1 LISLTAGAAFGQYPA
16 TGNKQRLGFQTTGDG
31 LVYRGRLS
39 DTTAIKPANIN
50 NAFYLQ
56 DTINDKLYR
65 YIKTNGGWQPVQ
77 GRVQKLGVGADGP
90 SSAVLYLSDTDTE
103 ISSAVVVVDGLSTL
117 QLPGVNNTVVGIVTV
132 TTVQHGVTVTGTG
145 LAVVTETAQGE
156 DGQITISVI
165 IPSGYVTPDMLQS
178 GTVDTLTTISVTD
191 ATSVDTAYVI
201 VNTINALELPW
212 DGNSVVGYVASGG
225 GIKNAVYLNVNGK
238 NILIQG
244 GGAMDMS
251 ANEAGDILTIT
262 SATNVV
268 VQQVTGVGR
277 AYSVVDAISTV
288 RLPWDGNAILAV
300 TEEFVS
306 NDVTLTINDTTV
318 TFKVGVTD
326 GDKADIIVS
335 GDTWTIDENAVQ
347 WTNLDQA
354 TRDSIA
360 AAGFSMPVDSITFNN
375 NESDPD
381 SLELQYNYDKG
392 SLVYG
397 ANGGVEIPILPG
409 HWYVRND
416 TSVTLTKGTVVRATG
431 TLGNSGRI
439 KVKHMIADGSIDAM
453 YLLGIAAHDIAPGDD
468 GYVMWQG
475 KIRKINTNAYTEGA
489 VLYADD
495 FIPGGL
501 KETEPTGSNL
511 KLPIAFVVHK
521 ATNGTL
527 AVRIDPGSYLRDLH
541 DVDTSGRVNNSVIR
555 YDASLGY
562 WKASATA
569 GIFAG
574 DTLSMLLPYF
584 DRRDTI
590 PVTNGGTG
598 LTTFGGAGRVPYSTQ
613 ATGLQFDT
621 TFFVDPTNRN
631 FIWGGGARD
640 GLGNI
645 NIGGSSTFFRSKN
658 GVYNVNIGYET
669 GMKMNG
675 LTSGGNVNVGGFSG
689 YNMTTASN
697 NVSIGY
703 GTNFNLTTGRENIAI
718 GNQSGVNN
726 GIGDR
731 NVTIGY
737 AIAVPVN
744 DSSNQLSI
752 GNLLFGVNMDST
764 GTAIPVN
771 GRVGVKVAS
780 PTRDFHVA
788 GEMRVTDLDAGV
800 NPSQLVG
807 ADTNGVFHG
816 VTLGTGLTMS
826 NDTLSAGGV
835 DTTSLSNRIDAKV
848 GGSGTLN
855 YVSKFTSSNTIGNSL
870 IFDNGTNIGIGTA
883 TPNYSFSFN
892 GNAIRTISLE
902 RHTTSNT
909 AGNTLV
915 VQAGGSTLSS
925 TDKDGG
931 NLLLVSGQATGSG
944 SSKIELSTATS
955 GSSGTTDRTPTT
967 KMTIFG
973 NGNVGIGP
981 NAVTTAN
988 RTLHIDGEVRITD
1001 LTTDTATRIVGADA
1015 DGDLDIVE
1023 IGTGLEMV
1031 AGELKQKILVASDS
1045 LDFPSVDIRSTEALS
1060 ITVAG
1065 AALSDP
1071 VTLGIPNSSTTN
1083 VNVIFTAYV
1092 SAADTVVIRA
1102 TNIGF
1107 AAADPAI
1114 GLFKVI
1120 IHKY

>member
-1 LISLTAGAAFGQYPA
+1 
-16 TGNKQRLGFQTTGDG
+16 
-31 LVYRGRLS
+31 
-39 DTTAIKPANIN
+39 
-50 NAFYLQ
+50 
-56 DTINDKLYR
+56 
-65 YIKTNGGWQPVQ
+65 
-77 GRVQKLGVGADGP
+77 
-90 SSAVLYLSDTDTE
+90 
-103 ISSAVVVVDGLSTL
+103 
-117 QLPGVNNTVVGIVTV
+117 
-132 TTVQHGVTVTGTG
+132 
-145 LAVVTETAQGE
+145 
-156 DGQITISVI
+156 
-165 IPSGYVTPDMLQS
+165 
-178 GTVDTLTTISVTD
+178 
-191 ATSVDTAYVI
+191 
-201 VNTINALELPW
+201 
-212 DGNSVVGYVASGG
+212 
-225 GIKNAVYLNVNGK
+225 
-238 NILIQG
+238 
-244 GGAMDMS
+244 
-251 ANEAGDILTIT
+251 
-262 SATNVV
+262 
-268 VQQVTGVGR
+268 
-277 AYSVVDAISTV
+277 
-288 RLPWDGNAILAV
+288 
-300 TEEFVS
+300 
-306 NDVTLTINDTTV
+306 
-318 TFKVGVTD
+318 
-326 GDKADIIVS
+326 
-335 GDTWTIDENAVQ
+335 
-347 WTNLDQA
+347 
-354 TRDSIA
+354 
-360 AAGFSMPVDSITFNN
+360 
-375 NESDPD
+375 
-381 SLELQYNYDKG
+381 
-392 SLVYG
+392 
-397 ANGGVEIPILPG
+397 
-409 HWYVRND
+409 
-416 TSVTLTKGTVVRATG
+416 
-431 TLGNSGRI
+431 
-439 KVKHMIADGSIDAM
+439 
-453 YLLGIAAHDIAPGDD
+453 
-468 GYVMWQG
+468 
-475 KIRKINTNAYTEGA
+475 
-489 VLYADD
+489 
-495 FIPGGL
+495 
-501 KETEPTGSNL
+501 
-511 KLPIAFVVHK
+511 
-521 ATNGTL
+521 
-527 AVRIDPGSYLRDLH
+527 
-541 DVDTSGRVNNSVIR
+541 VDTSGRVNNSVIR
-555 YDASLGY
+555 YDNSLGY
-562 WKASATA
+562 WKASTTA

-590 PVTNGGTG
+590 PVSNGGTG
-598 LTTFGGAGRVPYSTQ
+598 LTTFGGAGRVPYSTG

-675 LTSGGNVNVGGFSG
+675 LTSGGNVNVGSFSG
-689 YNMTTASN
+689 YNMTSGSS

-703 GTNFNLTTGRENIAI
+703 ATNFNISTGRENIAI
-718 GNQSGVNN
+718 GTQSGGNN
-726 GIGDR
+726 GTGNR

-737 AIAVPVN
+737 AISVPVLN
-744 DSSNQLSI
+744 SSNQLSI

-764 GTAIPVN
+764 GAAIPVN
-771 GRVGVKVAS
+771 GKVGIKVAS

-826 NDTLSAGGV
+826 GDTLSAGGI

-915 VQAGGSTLSS
+915 VQAGGSTLMS
-925 TDKDGG
+925 TNKDGG

-1001 LTTDTATRIVGADA
+1001 LTTDAATRIVGADA

-1045 LDFPSVDIRSTEALS
+1045 LDFPSIDIRDSQVLN
-1060 ITVAG
+1060 ITVTG

-1083 VNVIFTAYV
+1083 VNVIFTVYV
-1092 SAADTVVIRA
+1092 SAADVVTIKA